1 MGNLLFWIKSF
12 FVTGFVYNPLDI
24 VRVVGVVYRSLT
36 SDVPNIYVTVHY
48 SIDGKCRH
56 TFHLELFHD
65 IVAVC
70 YNCRQTDVKFVGNFF
85 IYKPFDNKGHHFNF
99 SVRKNFGVPHG
110 IGLWQMA
117 SF

>member
-48 SIDGKCRH
+48 CIDGKC
-56 TFHLELFHD
+56 
-65 IVAVC
+65 
-70 YNCRQTDVKFVGNFF
+70 
-85 IYKPFDNKGHHFNF
+85 
-99 SVRKNFGVPHG
+99 
-110 IGLWQMA
+110 
-117 SF
+117 